1 MDTKF
6 VIRCRAII
14 IHEGKLLAARL
25 AHDTSYASLPGG
37 HLEWGEDIK
46 ECLEREIV
54 EELGVKPVIG
64 RLLYINTFADPKKG
78 VQPFEFFFEVTNGAD
93 FLDPE
98 SKERT
103 HAFEI
108 AQLQWISPGDHINLL
123 PERLE
128 KDFKEGKILSDE
140 VRFMTIK

>member
-1 MDTKF
+1 MQENKKF
-6 VIRCRAII
+6 VVRSRAII
-14 IHEGKLLAARL
+14 IHEGKLLTTRL

-37 HLEWGEDIK
+37 HLEYGEDIK
-46 ECLEREIV
+46 ECLEREII

-64 RLLYINTFADPKKG
+64 RLLYINTFVTKE
-78 VQPFEFFFEVTNGAD
+78 VQPFEFFFEITNGGD
-93 FLDPE
+93 FLDIE

-108 AQLQWISPGDHINLL
+108 AQIQWISPGEHVNLL

-128 KDFKEGKILSDE
+128 TDFKDGKLLSDE
-140 VRFMTIK
+140 VRMMTIK

>member
-1 MDTKF
+1 MENKF

-64 RLLYINTFADPKKG
+64 RLLYINTFRDLKSG

-123 PERLE
+123 PDRLE
-128 KDFKEGKILSDE
+128 KDFKEGNILSDE